1 VSSAAFA
8 RRVRPGPTARTVKAI
23 LIAADDHIVP
33 IQSRCPACS
42 AAVPSGAAWCSL
54 CHADLRARREP
65 ARVAAPVDDVLPA
78 SSSAVR
84 PTRVAATPAAP
95 EPEPIGRR
103 EAGRHAREPE
113 PVGRREAGRQS
124 SGSRSS
130 TRTLDPVAGLEGIE
144 LPTGEI
150 PPEQVEVLADQMLA
164 RLAMSDEGPRIF
176 DPSRFPGGKWAV
188 AAAASVVTVIALL
201 AVYSLLGV
209 VFGR

>member
-1 VSSAAFA
+1 MSGH
-8 RRVRPGPTARTVKAI
+8 VRPGPSGRTVKAI
-23 LIAADDHIVP
+23 LIDADDHIVP

-65 ARVAAPVDDVLPA
+65 ARVAPPVDDVLPV
-78 SSSAVR
+78 SSPLVR
-84 PTRVAATPAAP
+84 PTRVAAAAAP

-124 SGSRSS
+124 TGSRAS
-130 TRTLDPVAGLEGIE
+130 TRTLEPVAGLEGIE

-176 DPSRFPGGKWAV
+176 DPSRVPGGKWAV
-188 AAAASVVTVIALL
+188 AAAASVVTAIALL